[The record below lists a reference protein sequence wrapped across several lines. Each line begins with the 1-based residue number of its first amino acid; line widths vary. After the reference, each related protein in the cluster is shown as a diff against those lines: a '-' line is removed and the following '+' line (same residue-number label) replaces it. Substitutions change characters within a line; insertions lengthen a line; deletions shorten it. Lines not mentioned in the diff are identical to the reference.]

1 VLTSI
6 IVNKTR
12 AYKLNYQ
19 SLAAKPPLP
28 LKVTLTPGGPRETS
42 RPPRPLRASLSLSAS
57 EGSLL
62 RRSSRGLA
70 KTSAM
75 SL

>member
-1 VLTSI
+1 MKRSG
-6 IVNKTR
+6 R
-12 AYKLNYQ
+12 LNF
-19 SLAAKPPLP
+19 PLP
-28 LKVTLTPGGPRETS
+28 LKVTLTPGGLRETS

-57 EGSLL
+57 EDSLL
-62 RRSSRGLA
+62 RRSSRDLA

>member
-1 VLTSI
+1 MGSP
-6 IVNKTR
+6 R
-12 AYKLNYQ
+12 
-19 SLAAKPPLP
+19 SLSLVKRSGRLSLP
-28 LKVTLTPGGPRETS
+28 LKVTLTPGGLRETS
-42 RPPRPLRASLSLSAS
+42 RPPRPLRASLSLSAR

-70 KTSAM
+70 KTSTM